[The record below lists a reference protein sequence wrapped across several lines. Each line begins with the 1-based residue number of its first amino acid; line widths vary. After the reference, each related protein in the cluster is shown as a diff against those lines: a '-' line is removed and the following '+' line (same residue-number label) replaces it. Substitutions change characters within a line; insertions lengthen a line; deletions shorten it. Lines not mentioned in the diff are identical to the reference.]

1 MCPNVIKYA
10 YIRTFI
16 CAKNIYTIL
25 NTYIHT
31 IYFTYNHFYL
41 LLGEWKDGKRNGK
54 GTLTRLNGDVYEGNF
69 SADQKNGHGI
79 MRYATSGD
87 VFEG

>member
-10 YIRTFI
+10 CIHTFI
-16 CAKNIYTIL
+16 CAKNAYTIL
-25 NTYIHT
+25 NTYIQYT
-31 IYFTYNHFYL
+31 LYNHFYL

-79 MRYATSGD
+79 MRYAASGD